1 MKRAWIALAAVA
13 LVAAV
18 PVSAT
23 AKHRGPSVPV
33 KNAAKYCK
41 AQRSQM
47 GATAFQANY
56 GGKKNAFGKCVKKR
70 VHDLNALRR
79 AAIQQCKQE
88 LAGAQGSRWRNDTTA
103 GDGPGDGP
111 AHGPG
116 DGPGKT
122 SPGRAFKKCVNDKT
136 HQSDQDNQDA
146 LIAAVRTCLAAHDA
160 DPAAFNEQY
169 GVDGTAREAFGHCVR
184 EQLSQNSGDNAG
196 EPGDNNGDAQPGD
209 TPDGDAP
216 SGDAPPA

>member
-13 LVAAV
+13 VVAAV

-23 AKHRGPSVPV
+23 AKHGGPSVAV
-33 KNAAKYCK
+33 KNAARYCK

-47 GATAFQANY
+47 GATAFRDTY

-79 AAIQQCKQE
+79 AAIKQCKQE
-88 LAGAQGSRWRNDTTA
+88 LAGAAGSRWRH
-103 GDGPGDGP
+103 GGPGDGP
-111 AHGPG
+111 PA
-116 DGPGKT
+116 T
-122 SPGRAFKKCVNDKT
+122 SPGRVFKKCVRDKT
-136 HQSDQDNQDA
+136 EQSDQDNQDA

-169 GVDGTAREAFGHCVR
+169 GVDGTAREAFGHCVK
-184 EQLSQNSGDNAG
+184 EQLSQQNGDEG
-196 EPGDNNGDAQPGD
+196 EPGDDSGGDAQPSGD
-209 TPDGDAP
+209 APDGDAP
-216 SGDAPPA
+216 TA